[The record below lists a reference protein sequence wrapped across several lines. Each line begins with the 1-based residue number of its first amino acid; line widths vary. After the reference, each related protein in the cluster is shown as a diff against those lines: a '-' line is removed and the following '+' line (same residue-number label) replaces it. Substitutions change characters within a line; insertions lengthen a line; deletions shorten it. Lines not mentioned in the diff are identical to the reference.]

1 MSRTRNFDDVLG
13 ISKKSIKKRRLQ
25 PVVETVEGIENSRD
39 ADAVEDALED
49 GAADKAADKVADKV
63 ADKANEAADNA
74 SEAGKAEAKDEV
86 KDEAKDEA
94 KDEVKDQAAASIDL
108 PQPEARLSNARGVEE
123 AAADKHDINR
133 ALLEQLK
140 CEIAFLKDQI
150 RVKDVQIETKEKQ
163 LENKDEL
170 LRNFQVLLKS
180 EQDRVL
186 RLESRMAAPEGVGN
200 GFDEPLN
207 DSVEKVSWF
216 KRLFR

>member
-13 ISKKSIKKRRLQ
+13 ISKKSIKKRRLE
-25 PVVETVEGIENSRD
+25 PVVETVEGIEDSGD
-39 ADAVEDALED
+39 ADAVKDALED
-49 GAADKAADKVADKV
+49 KA
-63 ADKANEAADNA
+63 ADKANEAVKVEVTAKA
-74 SEAGKAEAKDEV
+74 EAQDEAKDEV
-86 KDEAKDEA
+86 KDEAKDEV
-94 KDEVKDQAAASIDL
+94 KDEVAVSIDL
-108 PQPEARLSNARGVEE
+108 PESEARHTNVCDVEA
-123 AAADKHDINR
+123 AAADKHDVNR

-186 RLESRMAAPEGVGN
+186 RLESRMTAPEGVEN
-200 GFDEPLN
+200 ESNEPLN